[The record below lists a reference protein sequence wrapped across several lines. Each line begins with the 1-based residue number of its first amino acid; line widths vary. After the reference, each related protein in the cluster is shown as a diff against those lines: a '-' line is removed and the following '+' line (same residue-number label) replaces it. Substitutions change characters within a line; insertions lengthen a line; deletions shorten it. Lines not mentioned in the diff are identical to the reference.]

1 MAKRRKRRRRR
12 RSRRGFSFGRID
24 FNPEIKRGVLAIFLF
39 ALAGLS
45 LLSFFQLAGLA
56 GTFWEAFLAVGFGK
70 TRFVIPVVLIIIGYL
85 IEKEGEY
92 NYTLMHFIGAALFF
106 LAINAMFHLGFP
118 ARDLIDE
125 ALQGGGGG
133 ILGLALAWPL
143 KQFVGYWAG
152 MIILIALLVVAL
164 LFLFNMSLANLVE
177 THRLVL
183 AHLGWIGNSIVGL
196 ARLIRKPQGGYQSA
210 DEGDVD
216 DDIGFERRALS
227 ATDDEDA
234 DFEDELEEDDEPTS
248 DDTDQQE
255 QPSSQKPKAAPKPKK
270 PFILP
275 SPNLLY
281 TSKSKPSAGDIK
293 ANGVIIKETLE
304 NFGINVSLGEVQV
317 GPTVTQYTLKPSKG
331 VKLNRITTLHNDLA
345 LALAAHPIRI
355 EAPIPGKSL
364 VGVEVPNQ
372 RIAMVTLRELLEH
385 KEFKGKKDSLM
396 FAAGK
401 DVSGNPMIAD
411 ISKMPHL
418 LIAGATGSGKTV
430 GIHSLIIS
438 LLYQHTPQTLRFIM
452 VDPKRVELP
461 AYNGIPHL
469 LTPVITDKNK
479 TIAAIKWAITE
490 MERRFDLLSQNKS
503 RDIGSYNKKNREK
516 LPYIVFVI
524 DELADLMVT
533 SGAEVEAG
541 IVRLA
546 QMARAVG
553 IHLVIATQRPS
564 VDVITGLMKAN
575 IPARAAFSVG
585 SLMDSRV
592 ILDTSGAEKLLGRGD
607 MLFLTADISKP
618 KRLQGAFI
626 SEEEIH
632 RIADFLKDQDAPS
645 YEDFEKTGGGSAT
658 VFGGGSA
665 DRDALF
671 EQARQM
677 VIESGKASASFLQR
691 RLRVGYARAAR
702 ILDELEDADVVGP
715 AVGSKAREV
724 LMSPD
729 DLDMVDDSAGYQ
741 DIPVP
746 DRSAPEPEETLF
758 PEDEEVQEQTE
769 QQEEYNDEEGE
780 DDYLEGQEGD
790 YLEE

>member
-12 RSRRGFSFGRID
+12 RSRHGFSFGRID

-56 GTFWEAFLAVGFGK
+56 GTFWEAFLSVGFGK

-106 LAINAMFHLGFP
+106 LAVNAMFHLGFP

-125 ALQGGGGG
+125 ALLGSGGG

-183 AHLGWIGNSIVGL
+183 AHLGWIGNSIVSL
-196 ARLIRKPQGGYQSA
+196 SRLVRGKSTPYAST
-210 DEGDVD
+210 DDDVD

-227 ATDDEDA
+227 TIDDEDA
-234 DFEDELEEDDEPTS
+234 DFEDELEEETPEQADSEEEEEKTS
-248 DDTDQQE
+248 
-255 QPSSQKPKAAPKPKK
+255 SKPAAPAKPKK

-281 TSKSKPSAGDIK
+281 TSKSKPTAGDIK
-293 ANGVIIKETLE
+293 ANSAIIKDTLD
-304 NFGINVSLGEVQV
+304 NFGIDVSLGDIQV

-331 VKLNRITTLHNDLA
+331 VKLNRITALHNDLA

-385 KEFKGKKDSLM
+385 KEFKGRKEGLL
-396 FAAGK
+396 FAVGK
-401 DVSGNPMIAD
+401 DVSGTPKIAD

-438 LLYQHTPQTLRFIM
+438 LLYQHTPATLRFIM

-490 MERRFDLLSQNKS
+490 MERRFDLLSKNKS
-503 RDIGSYNKKNREK
+503 RDIGSYNKKSREK

-546 QMARAVG
+546 QMSRAVG

-564 VDVITGLMKAN
+564 VDIITGLMKAN
-575 IPARAAFSVG
+575 IPARVAFSVG

-592 ILDTSGAEKLLGRGD
+592 ILDNAGAEKLLGRGD
-607 MLFLTADISKP
+607 MLLLTADLSKP

-645 YEDFEKTGGGSAT
+645 YEDFEKTGGPSAT

-665 DRDALF
+665 ERDTLF

-702 ILDELEDADVVGP
+702 ILDELEEADVVGP

-729 DLDMVDDSAGYQ
+729 DLDMVDDSDGYE

-746 DRSAPEPEETLF
+746 SRPPRIIEQEEQSF
-758 PEDEEVQEQTE
+758 EQEE
-769 QQEEYNDEEGE
+769 QQEDVDDEQSE
-780 DDYLEGQEGD
+780 DDYLDGQQGD